1 MIHLLRRRIG
11 VKLTLTLLG
20 FVAVTVFAAGL
31 YLNHALERL
40 AVESLESRLE
50 TAAALLHD
58 ETRSLLATET
68 SPAALHDFTVRVSR
82 PTGSRV
88 TLIATDGRVVADSEI
103 PVADLTR
110 VENHA
115 GRPEVAAALA
125 GRVGHDLR
133 RSATI
138 DTPLLYIAVP
148 LTETR
153 AMSGATGDRPVAG
166 ATGDRAVAG
175 ATETR
180 AERGAANAP
189 AVRGVL
195 RLALP
200 LSVVTSSY
208 TEVHRVMLGGAA
220 VALVVA
226 LGIGLVVARRV
237 TRPVVEME
245 AIARR
250 MSEGDFRARAPT
262 RSPDEIG
269 RLGRALNVMSASLRG
284 KIEDLEHE
292 RARISAMLDG
302 MVEGVI
308 AVDARDQI
316 VAMNEPARALFAVGA
331 GRGEGKPLLE
341 AIRSADLHALLGQ
354 VRRAETRAV
363 LRREFSV
370 PGAPPRAVQANA
382 VPVDLG
388 GGEVGVVMVLHDVT
402 ELRRLETV
410 RTEFVANV
418 SHELRTPLT
427 AIHGYLETLLG
438 GALDEPEHARRFLEI
453 VFRHT
458 ERLGRLLD
466 DLRDLSDIELGRVH
480 LQLGPVAVEDVVES
494 VLAIMRPR
502 AQTRGVTLTSALP
515 SDLPDVSADHDR
527 LEQVLINLVDNAVK
541 YTDAGGRVTVSA
553 RRADALVE
561 IAVAD
566 TGVGIPPADL
576 PRITERFYRVDRARS
591 RELGGTGLGLAIVKH
606 LVIAHGGELTI
617 GSEPGRGT
625 TVRVSLPI
633 GGCGT
638 HPPNP
643 PGSVQRSS

>member
-1 MIHLLRRRIG
+1 MIRALRRRIA
-11 VKLTLTLLG
+11 VKLTLTLLA
-20 FVAVTVFAAGL
+20 FVAVTVLVAGL

-58 ETRSLLATET
+58 EARARLTTES
-68 SPAALHDFTVRVSR
+68 SPSALHDFARGASR
-82 PTGSRV
+82 PTRSRV
-88 TLIATDGRVVADSEI
+88 TLITTDGRVVADSD
-103 PVADLTR
+103 VAVAELGR
-110 VENHA
+110 LENHA

-133 RSATI
+133 RSATV
-138 DTPLLYIAVP
+138 DAPLLYLAVP
-148 LTETR
+148 LT
-153 AMSGATGDRPVAG
+153 DAG
-166 ATGDRAVAG
+166 
-175 ATETR
+175 
-180 AERGAANAP
+180 

-200 LSVVTSSY
+200 LSVVTSSH
-208 TEVHRVMLGGAA
+208 TQVHRVMLAGAA
-220 VALVVA
+220 VALAVA
-226 LGIGLVVARRV
+226 LGIGLFVAGRV

-250 MSEGDFRARAPT
+250 MSEGDFTAHAPT
-262 RSPDEIG
+262 RSLDEIG

-292 RARISAMLDG
+292 RMRISAMLDG
-302 MVEGVI
+302 MVEGVV
-308 AVDARDQI
+308 AVDAHDQI
-316 VAMNEPARALFAVGA
+316 VAMNEPARALFALGS

-341 AIRSADLHALLGQ
+341 VIRNADLHALLGET
-354 VRRAETRAV
+354 RRAEGHAGA
-363 LRREFSV
+363 RREFRV

-382 VPVDLG
+382 VPIDLG
-388 GGEVGVVMVLHDVT
+388 GGDVGVIMVFHEVT

-438 GALDEPEHARRFLEI
+438 GGLDEPADARRFLEI

-480 LQLGPVAVEDVVES
+480 LQLGPVAVGDVVES
-494 VLAIMRPR
+494 VLAIMRAR
-502 AQTRGVTLTSALP
+502 AGTRGVTLTSELP
-515 SDLPDVSADHDR
+515 PDLPEVTADHDR
-527 LEQVLINLVDNAVK
+527 LEQILINLVDNAVK
-541 YTDAGGRVTVSA
+541 YTDTGGRVTVSA
-553 RRADALVE
+553 RRLDGVVE

-617 GSEPGRGT
+617 ESQPGRGT
-625 TVRVSLPI
+625 TVRVSMP
-633 GGCGT
+633 
-638 HPPNP
+638 
-643 PGSVQRSS
+643 VV

>member
-1 MIHLLRRRIG
+1 MIRRLRERIAL
-11 VKLTLTLLG
+11 KLTLTLLG
-20 FVAVTVFAAGL
+20 FVAVTVLAAGL
-31 YLNHALERL
+31 YLNRALEGL
-40 AVESLESRLE
+40 AVESLTSRLE

-58 ETRSLLATET
+58 EARARLAGQT
-68 SPAALHDFTVRVSR
+68 SADALHEFAVRAAR

-88 TLIATDGRVVADSEI
+88 TLITTDGRVVADSEI
-103 PVADLTR
+103 AATDLGR

-125 GRVGHDLR
+125 GWVGHDLR

-138 DTPLLYIAVP
+138 DTPLFYVAVP
-148 LTETR
+148 LR
-153 AMSGATGDRPVAG
+153 RDGAV
-166 ATGDRAVAG
+166 
-175 ATETR
+175 E
-180 AERGAANAP
+180 
-189 AVRGVL
+189 GVL

-208 TEVHRVMLGGAA
+208 TRVHRVMLGGAA

-226 LGIGLVVARRV
+226 LGIGLFVASRV

-245 AIARR
+245 AIAER

-269 RLGRALNVMSASLRG
+269 RLGHALNVMSARLRD
-284 KIEDLEHE
+284 KIADLEHE
-292 RARISAMLDG
+292 QARISAILDG
-302 MVEGVI
+302 MVEGVV
-308 AVDARDQI
+308 AVDARDHV
-316 VAMNEPARALFAVGA
+316 VAMNEPARSLFALGA
-331 GRGEGKPLLE
+331 GRAEGKPLLE
-341 AIRSADLHALLGQ
+341 AIRNADLHALL
-354 VRRAETRAV
+354 AEIRGGAAPAIT
-363 LRREFSV
+363 RREFGV
-370 PGAPPRAVQANA
+370 GGPAPRTVQANA

-388 GGEVGVVMVLHDVT
+388 GGEIGVVMVFHDVS

-438 GALDEPEHARRFLEI
+438 GALDEPEHARPFLEI

-458 ERLGRLLD
+458 ERLGRLLE

-480 LQLGPVAVEDVVES
+480 LQLGPVAVDDVIES

-502 AQTRGVTLTSALP
+502 ADARGVTLVAALP
-515 SDLPDVSADHDR
+515 SGVPDVSADPDR
-527 LEQVLINLVDNAVK
+527 LEQILINLVDNAVK
-541 YTDAGGRVTVSA
+541 YTDAGGRVSVA
-553 RRADALVE
+553 GRPLDGMVE
-561 IAVAD
+561 LAVAD

-606 LVIAHGGELTI
+606 LVIAHGGRLAIE
-617 GSEPGRGT
+617 SEPGRGT
-625 TVRVSLPI
+625 TVRFTLPSA
-633 GGCGT
+633 G
-638 HPPNP
+638 
-643 PGSVQRSS
+643 

>member
-1 MIHLLRRRIG
+1 MADGLIRALRRRIA

-20 FVAVTVFAAGL
+20 FVAVTVLVTGL

-40 AVESLESRLE
+40 AVESLESRLA

-58 ETRSLLATET
+58 DTRARLAAEA
-68 SPAALHDFTVRVSR
+68 PPELHNFAVRAARS
-82 PTGSRV
+82 TGSRV
-88 TLIATDGRVVADSEI
+88 TLITTDGRVVADSEV
-103 PVADLTR
+103 PVADLGR
-110 VENHA
+110 LENHA
-115 GRPEVAAALA
+115 SRPEVAAALA
-125 GRVGHDLR
+125 GRTGHHLR

-138 DTPLLYIAVP
+138 DAPLFYVAVP
-148 LTETR
+148 VTESR
-153 AMSGATGDRPVAG
+153 AEIGATGRGAEAG
-166 ATGDRAVAG
+166 AAV
-175 ATETR
+175 
-180 AERGAANAP
+180 RG

-200 LSVVTSSY
+200 LSAVTASHA
-208 TEVHRVMLGGAA
+208 EVQHVLLLGAA
-220 VALVVA
+220 LALVVA
-226 LGIGLVVARRV
+226 LGIGLFVASRV

-250 MSEGDFRARAPT
+250 MSEGDFTARAPT

-269 RLGRALNVMSASLRG
+269 RLGRALNVMSASLRAQ
-284 KIEDLEHE
+284 IENLEHE

-302 MVEGVI
+302 MVEGVV
-308 AVDARDQI
+308 AVDAHDQI
-316 VAMNEPARALFAVGA
+316 VAMNEPARVLFGAVRA
-331 GRGEGKPLLE
+331 EGKPLLE
-341 AIRSADLHALLGQ
+341 AIRNADLHALLGE
-354 VRRAETRAV
+354 VRRADAHAV
-363 LRREFSV
+363 GADAHVVGADAHVVARREFRV
-370 PGAPPRAVQANA
+370 PGVPPRTVQANA

-388 GGEVGVVMVLHDVT
+388 GGEVGVVMVLHDVS
-402 ELRRLETV
+402 ELRRLESV

-466 DLRDLSDIELGRVH
+466 DLRELSDIELGRVH

-494 VLAIMRPR
+494 VVAIMRPR
-502 AQTRGVTLTSALP
+502 AESRGVTLTSALP
-515 SDLPDVSADHDR
+515 SDTPDVMADHDR

-541 YTDAGGRVTVSA
+541 YTEAGGRVTVSA
-553 RRADALVE
+553 RPVDAAVE

-576 PRITERFYRVDRARS
+576 PRITERFYRVDKARS

-606 LVIAHGGELTI
+606 LVIAHGGTLTLE
-617 GSEPGRGT
+617 SEPGRGT
-625 TVRVSLPI
+625 TVRVVVPI
-633 GGCGT
+633 TDWGVRGG
-638 HPPNP
+638 
-643 PGSVQRSS
+643 

>member
-20 FVAVTVFAAGL
+20 FVAVTVLAAGL

-88 TLIATDGRVVADSEI
+88 TLITTDGRVVADSEI
-103 PVADLTR
+103 PVADLAR

-115 GRPEVAAALA
+115 ERPEVAAALA

-138 DTPLLYIAVP
+138 DAPLFYVAVP
-148 LTETR
+148 LTE
-153 AMSGATGDRPVAG
+153 G
-166 ATGDRAVAG
+166 
-175 ATETR
+175 
-180 AERGAANAP
+180 P

-208 TEVHRVMLGGAA
+208 TAVHRVMLLGAA

-226 LGIGLVVARRV
+226 LGIGLFVARRV

-308 AVDARDQI
+308 AVDARDHI
-316 VAMNEPARALFAVGA
+316 VAMNEPARALFAVGT

-341 AIRSADLHALLGQ
+341 AIRNADLHALLGE
-354 VRRAETRAV
+354 VRRADTHAV
-363 LRREFSV
+363 ARREFRV
-370 PGAPPRAVQANA
+370 PGAPPRTVQANA

-502 AQTRGVTLTSALP
+502 AETRGVTLTSALP
-515 SDLPDVSADHDR
+515 SDLPEVIADHDR
-527 LEQVLINLVDNAVK
+527 LEQILINLVDNAVK
-541 YTDAGGRVTVSA
+541 YTEAGGRVTVSA
-553 RRADALVE
+553 RRAGAVVE
-561 IAVAD
+561 VAVVD

-617 GSEPGRGT
+617 ESEPGRGT
-625 TVRVSLPI
+625 TVRVSLPRR
-633 GGCGT
+633 GAS
-638 HPPNP
+638 PPSRRAP
-643 PGSVQRSS
+643 LA

>member
-1 MIHLLRRRIG
+1 MIRLLRRRIG

-20 FVAVTVFAAGL
+20 FVAVTVLAAGL

-58 ETRSLLATET
+58 ETRSLLATEA
-68 SPAALHDFTVRVSR
+68 SPAALHDFTVWASR
-82 PTGSRV
+82 PTHSRV
-88 TLIATDGRVVADSEI
+88 TLITTDGRVVADSEV
-103 PVADLTR
+103 PVADLPR

-138 DTPLLYIAVP
+138 AAPLLYVAVP
-148 LTETR
+148 LTEGR
-153 AMSGATGDRPVAG
+153 AVSGAPEGR
-166 ATGDRAVAG
+166 
-175 ATETR
+175 
-180 AERGAANAP
+180 

-200 LSVVTSSY
+200 LSVVTSSH

-226 LGIGLVVARRV
+226 LGIGLFVARRV

-308 AVDARDQI
+308 AVDARDHI

-331 GRGEGKPLLE
+331 GRSEGKPLLE
-341 AIRSADLHALLGQ
+341 AIRNADLHALLGE
-354 VRRAETRAV
+354 VRRADTHAV
-363 LRREFSV
+363 ARREFRV

-388 GGEVGVVMVLHDVT
+388 GGEVGVVMVLHDVS

-515 SDLPDVSADHDR
+515 PDLTDVIADHDR

-541 YTDAGGRVTVSA
+541 YTEAGGRVTVSA
-553 RRADALVE
+553 RRIDAVVE

-617 GSEPGRGT
+617 ESEPGRGT
-625 TVRVSLPI
+625 TVRV
-633 GGCGT
+633 T
-638 HPPNP
+638 V
-643 PGSVQRSS
+643 SVASMG